1 MLPRVENKKDSSL
14 LFSGSIVIFSKLGGL
29 NGHLTGLE
37 LTMKASLPISVNPY
51 MFACSISIAW
61 IQFQIILRIKVVLF
75 KGEPHLKLK
84 RKGG

>member
-75 KGEPHLKLK
+75 KGEPHFKVE
-84 RKGG
+84 RKGD